1 VLYTCYQPAA
11 QATEADLA
19 AKRHAYENYAITTHW
34 PAANVTVGAPPSD
47 EEREKYTLPR
57 TRSRVGSGFNLS
69 LPHWCHLVMPR
80 VSSMS
85 RSLGCDR
92 HLELKQQ
99 HAQTCSIRKLPH
111 TLSRGT

>member
-1 VLYTCYQPAA
+1 MIICQHRASTRDCQACPGAASPTADTLMSCMTDSTLASHRCSDRLLCRHVLYTCYQPAV

-57 TRSRVGSGFNLS
+57 TRSRVG
-69 LPHWCHLVMPR
+69 P
-80 VSSMS
+80 
-85 RSLGCDR
+85 
-92 HLELKQQ
+92 
-99 HAQTCSIRKLPH
+99 
-111 TLSRGT
+111 

>member
-1 VLYTCYQPAA
+1 MLYTCYQPAA

-57 TRSRVGSGFNLS
+57 TRSRVG
-69 LPHWCHLVMPR
+69 PR
-80 VSSMS
+80 
-85 RSLGCDR
+85 C
-92 HLELKQQ
+92 
-99 HAQTCSIRKLPH
+99 
-111 TLSRGT
+111 